1 MTAEPRPNAEPRPPA
16 EPRPTAAV
24 LDDLL
29 APPTPVAA
37 RALEAAAVV
46 SSPALL
52 AHSLRSAALA
62 VALGRLEGLEFD
74 HELLFVAAALHDVGL
89 AGPFDSHAEPFERAG
104 GEVARVFATGA
115 GWSPDR
121 SQRVAEVV
129 VRHMWPAVSPGLDV
143 EGHLLERA
151 TSLDVSGVG
160 GDDWPTELV
169 AALVDRLPRDGFGVE
184 FGGLMSA
191 QAHRKP
197 GSEAGRTIRGG
208 MRDRIAA
215 NPLDRL

>member
-1 MTAEPRPNAEPRPPA
+1 MSPA
-16 EPRPTAAV
+16 PRPTAAV
-24 LDDLL
+24 LDELL
-29 APPTPVAA
+29 APPSSVAS

-52 AHSLRSAALA
+52 AHSRRSAAFA
-62 VALGRLEGLEFD
+62 VDLGRREGLTFD
-74 HELLFVAAALHDVGL
+74 HELLFVASALHDVGL
-89 AGPFDSHAEPFERAG
+89 AAPFDSHAEPFERAG
-104 GEVARVFATGA
+104 AEVARVFASGA
-115 GWSPDR
+115 GWTADR
-121 SQRVAEVV
+121 AQRLVDVI
-129 VRHMWPAVSPGLDV
+129 VRHAWPAVSTALDV

-160 GDDWPTELV
+160 VDDWPAELV
-169 AALVDRLPRDGFGVE
+169 AALVDRVPRAGFGTE
-184 FGGLMSA
+184 FGGLMST

-197 GSEAGRTIRGG
+197 GSEAARAIRAG

>member
-1 MTAEPRPNAEPRPPA
+1 MTT
-16 EPRPTAAV
+16 EPRPTAAL
-24 LDDLL
+24 LDEVL
-29 APPTPVAA
+29 APPSSVAA
-37 RALEAAAVV
+37 RALEAAEAV

-52 AHSLRSAALA
+52 AHSRRSAALA
-62 VALGRLEGLEFD
+62 VHLGRREGLAFD

-89 AGPFDSHAEPFERAG
+89 AAPFDSHAEPFERAG
-104 GEVARVFATGA
+104 AEVARVFASGA
-115 GWSPDR
+115 GWSAER
-121 SQRVAEVV
+121 AQRLVDVI
-129 VRHMWPAVSPGLDV
+129 VRHMWPAVSADLDV

-160 GDDWPTELV
+160 GDDWPVELLG
-169 AALVDRLPRDGFGVE
+169 ALVGRLPRDGFGVE
-184 FGGLMSA
+184 FGGLVSA

-197 GSEAGRTIRGG
+197 GSEAARSIRAG

>member
-1 MTAEPRPNAEPRPPA
+1 MTT
-16 EPRPTAAV
+16 EPRPTAAL
-24 LDDLL
+24 LDEVL
-29 APPTPVAA
+29 APPSSVAA

-52 AHSLRSAALA
+52 AHSRRSAALA
-62 VALGRLEGLEFD
+62 VDLGRREGLQFD

-89 AGPFDSHAEPFERAG
+89 AAPFDSHAEPFERAG
-104 GEVARVFATGA
+104 AEVARVFASGA
-115 GWSPDR
+115 GWSAER
-121 SQRVAEVV
+121 AQRLVDVI
-129 VRHMWPAVSPGLDV
+129 VRHMWPAVSADLDV

-160 GDDWPTELV
+160 GDDWPVELLG
-169 AALVDRLPRDGFGVE
+169 ALVGRLPRDGFGVE
-184 FGGLMSA
+184 FGGLVSA

-197 GSEAGRTIRGG
+197 GSEAARTIRAG
-208 MRDRIAA
+208 MRVRIAA

>member
-1 MTAEPRPNAEPRPPA
+1 MTTGH
-16 EPRPTAAV
+16 RPTIAV
-24 LDDLL
+24 LDELL
-29 APPTPVAA
+29 APPSPVAS

-52 AHSLRSAALA
+52 AHSRRSAALA
-62 VALGRLEGLEFD
+62 VDLGRREGLTFD

-104 GEVARVFATGA
+104 AEVARVFASGA
-115 GWSPDR
+115 GWSADR
-121 SQRVAEVV
+121 AQRLVDVI
-129 VRHMWPAVSPGLDV
+129 VRHAWPAVSATFDV

-160 GDDWPTELV
+160 VDDWPAELV
-169 AALVDRLPRDGFGVE
+169 AALVDRVPRDGFGVE
-184 FGGLMSA
+184 FGGLMST

-197 GSEAGRTIRGG
+197 GSEAARTIRAG

>member
-1 MTAEPRPNAEPRPPA
+1 MTSDPA
-16 EPRPTAAV
+16 PSTEAV

-29 APPTPVAA
+29 APPTLDAQ
-37 RALEAAAVV
+37 RALDAAAAV

-52 AHSLRSAALA
+52 AHSRRSAALA
-62 VALGRLEGLEFD
+62 IDLGRREGLD
-74 HELLFVAAALHDVGL
+74 VDRELLFVAAALHDVGL
-89 AGPFDSHAEPFERAG
+89 AAPFDSHLEPFERAG

-115 GWSPDR
+115 GWSFER
-121 SQRVAEVV
+121 RQRLVDVI
-129 VRHMWPAVSPGLDV
+129 VRHMWPAVSAGLDV

-160 GDDWPTELV
+160 ADDWPDDLL
-169 AALVDRLPRDGFGVE
+169 AALVARVPREGFGTE
-184 FGGLMSA
+184 FGALMSG

-197 GSEAGRTIRGG
+197 GSEAARSIRGG
-208 MRDRIAA
+208 MRARITA